1 MAVRVEV
8 NAHHWLIGFTLLAL
22 SALFVPAQAQTMA
35 PDHAATTPGHGAIT
49 GGMANADIGR
59 APRGRLEKYRG
70 LLRTTELDGADVY
83 DEKGTDIGTVDD
95 LLVNNSGKVDRVVIS
110 VGAFSVL
117 ALIMLPY
124 RSLCLRSNLAGPAP
138 IRQPLTV
145 WDWPLAPALWV
156 LGRWQPI
163 AIQIRVTRTIDATGQ
178 DQCTG
183 MPLARS
189 ILASC
194 FRLPQ
199 RTCSQKCRNFI
210 IAKTRCSV
218 FS

>member
-8 NAHHWLIGFTLLAL
+8 NAHHWLIGFTLLAS

-110 VGAFSVL
+110 VGGFLGLGTHYVAIPFTMLKVQPSRAGTNTTTADGMGLAAGTGSMGTGTVATDRNTNPSNADNRRDGAGSMHGNAARTQYFSLVL
-117 ALIMLPY
+117 PAATKDMLTKMPEFHY
-124 RSLCLRSNLAGPAP
+124 RQN
-138 IRQPLTV
+138 
-145 WDWPLAPALWV
+145 
-156 LGRWQPI
+156 
-163 AIQIRVTRTIDATGQ
+163 
-178 DQCTG
+178 
-183 MPLARS
+183 
-189 ILASC
+189 
-194 FRLPQ
+194 
-199 RTCSQKCRNFI
+199 
-210 IAKTRCSV
+210 
-218 FS
+218 